1 MNREDIL
8 NKKRERE
15 MEAKFGDFSARLV
28 KRPKKNFMWGFGTQV
43 HEDKDYSDDNFFT
56 HGELPTITQLIR
68 FCEVYQMKDIQV
80 VQLKKLGFSQESY
93 AIVASGFSGRHLY
106 STAKK
111 LVQKL
116 KALECPEIV
125 NYPTV
130 RGRKDD
136 SWLLVGVKDV
146 QVHFLLQEYRYEL
159 DLEFR
164 WLNRPPEEMV
174 NKWRV
179 YEKLKKRSDNL
190 DVNEDSFKKAH

>member
-1 MNREDIL
+1 
-8 NKKRERE
+8 
-15 MEAKFGDFSARLV
+15 
-28 KRPKKNFMWGFGTQV
+28 
-43 HEDKDYSDDNFFT
+43 
-56 HGELPTITQLIR
+56 
-68 FCEVYQMKDIQV
+68 
-80 VQLKKLGFSQESY
+80 
-93 AIVASGFSGRHLY
+93 VASGFSGRHLY

-116 KALECPEIV
+116 KALECQEIV

-179 YEKLKKRSDNL
+179 YEKLKKRSENL

>member
-1 MNREDIL
+1 
-8 NKKRERE
+8 

-68 FCEVYQMKDIQV
+68 FCEVYQMKDIPV

-111 LVQKL
+111 LLQKL

-125 NYPTV
+125 NYPSIK
-130 RGRKDD
+130 GRKDD